1 MKAIIISSQAFA
13 RIPSPCQRGP
23 PERRGRFT
31 GVRGGRRVF
40 DASKASPAWPRD
52 VVHGRGRGA
61 WRERRTERLES
72 AVGRRALPE
81 GGATCRCTAGGGGGG
96 GDEFRKLVSLATGD
110 ESQYALLD
118 QYSFIWTR
126 AEECLCIGV
135 NSYVFECTYTYTYGH
150 YRVIGMTCRKIYIHR
165 YYYLYVSWQCCF
177 CFSFEVNVGICK
189 R

>member
-1 MKAIIISSQAFA
+1 MTRRRRAL
-13 RIPSPCQRGP
+13 RGP
-23 PERRGRFT
+23 GT
-31 GVRGGRRVF
+31 WSMGVAV
-40 DASKASPAWPRD
+40 
-52 VVHGRGRGA
+52 GRGA
-61 WRERRTERLES
+61 NGGPRDLSPRL
-72 AVGRRALPE
+72 
-81 GGATCRCTAGGGGGG
+81 AGGRYLREALLAGALREEGGGG

-118 QYSFIWTR
+118 QYSFISTR

-150 YRVIGMTCRKIYIHR
+150 YRVFGMTCRKIYIHR

-177 CFSFEVNVGICK
+177 CFSFEVNVGLCK